1 MLAFIRS
8 YSRLPVSRIAAT
20 CFENRGNRQDLCF
33 LIGPSDD
40 LHSDRQPL
48 NCLHQGDGGG
58 GISQQVV
65 MLAVGHGSHIVRGI
79 GWSPSR
85 VLVKKRRN
93 RANRGEQDRELFHL
107 REYLRTP
114 GVSLQ

>member
-1 MLAFIRS
+1 M
-8 YSRLPVSRIAAT
+8 
-20 CFENRGNRQDLCF
+20 FENSGNRQDFFF
-33 LIGPSDD
+33 LIRPSDD

-48 NCLHQGDGGG
+48 NCLRHGDGGG

-65 MLAVGHGSHIVRGI
+65 MLAIGHGSHIVGSM
-79 GWSPSR
+79 GWSPSC
-85 VLVKKRRN
+85 VLVKKRRS
-93 RANRGEQDRELFHL
+93 RAHWGEQDGKLFHL